1 MAELDWDRNW
11 AVLGE
16 NWIVNQR
23 FTSFFLIIMFRFVF
37 LLFLFKT
44 HLDRFLIFNSVL
56 IFFYLVK
63 INNLIFLI

>member
-44 HLDRFLIFNSVL
+44 HLDLNSYD
-56 IFFYLVK
+56 F
-63 INNLIFLI
+63 